1 MIKTVSRTQIISNQL
16 RNEGKVVYLDKPEH
30 IAKIIAMNEEMA
42 DVRREYQVKDRN
54 SQNSAVNVILTS

>member
-1 MIKTVSRTQIISNQL
+1 MIKTVSRTQIISDQL
-16 RNEGKVVYLDKPEH
+16 KNEGKVVYLDKPEH

>member
-1 MIKTVSRTQIISNQL
+1 MIKTVSRTQIINDQL
-16 RNEGKVVYLDKPEH
+16 KNEGKVVYLDKPEH